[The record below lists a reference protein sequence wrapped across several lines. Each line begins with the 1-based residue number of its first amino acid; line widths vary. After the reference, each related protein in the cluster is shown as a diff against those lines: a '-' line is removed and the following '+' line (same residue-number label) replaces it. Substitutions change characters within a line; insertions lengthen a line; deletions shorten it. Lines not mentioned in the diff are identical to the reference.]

1 MTVELFEFAPAD
13 LAGQV
18 ALVTGGGR
26 GIGKA
31 IAERLAAAGARVALT
46 ARSGDELDSTV
57 RAIEEVGGRARGLP
71 ADITDRVAV
80 EAVVSEAERSDAP
93 ISLLVNNA
101 GVLGPIGVVWE
112 VDADEWWHC
121 LEVNLRGAFLCTRAV
136 LPGMVARRQGRIVN
150 IASIGAVLP
159 IPDGTAYGSS
169 KTALVRFTESVALEV
184 EASGIGVFAIDPG
197 NVPTG
202 MHDFLAGST

>member
-93 ISLLVNNA
+93 ISLLVN
-101 GVLGPIGVVWE
+101 
-112 VDADEWWHC
+112 
-121 LEVNLRGAFLCTRAV
+121 LRGAFLCTRAV